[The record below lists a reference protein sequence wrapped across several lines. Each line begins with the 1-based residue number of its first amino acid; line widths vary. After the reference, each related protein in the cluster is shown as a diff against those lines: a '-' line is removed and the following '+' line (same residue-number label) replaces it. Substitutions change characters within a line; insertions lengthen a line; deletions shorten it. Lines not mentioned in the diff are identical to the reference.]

1 MKKVITLILIF
12 VMMFLCSTA
21 LADDV
26 AKYKLQRH
34 GLSDDKIMEMYQL
47 TMEEMERR
55 GLSPYSSQH
64 GVIVPAGRYTVGI
77 DIPAG
82 VYRLEFPD
90 DEYDAGMIYI
100 YEQDEYPA
108 KWYSVGKGA
117 QVPVYGKL
125 ELVEGTVFD
134 LQDTTA
140 TFFVYT
146 GLFGDL

>member
-47 TMEEMERR
+47 TVEEMERR
-55 GLSPYSSQH
+55 GLSPFQTE
-64 GVIVPAGRYTVGI
+64 GVTVPPGLYKIGV
-77 DIPAG
+77 DIPQG

-90 DEYDAGMIYI
+90 DDYDYGFITLFNSNN
-100 YEQDEYPA
+100 EQTHFL
-108 KWYSVGKGA
+108 SVGKLNNV
-117 QVPVYGKL
+117 QVFGKL
-125 ELVEGTVFD
+125 ELVNGMSFQ
-134 LQDTTA
+134 LIDTTA
-140 TFFVYT
+140 VFYPYT
-146 GLFGDL
+146 GLF